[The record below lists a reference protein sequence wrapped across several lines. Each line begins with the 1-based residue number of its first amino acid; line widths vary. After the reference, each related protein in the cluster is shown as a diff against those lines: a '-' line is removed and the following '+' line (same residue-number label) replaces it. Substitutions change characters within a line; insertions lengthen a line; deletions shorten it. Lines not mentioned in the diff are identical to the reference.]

1 MNSCPFS
8 LEAQSNFLSPFQS
21 PFPIPSSYLTTSRD
35 THCDPKEMTTHP
47 NILKVK
53 LESVRDLKARN
64 KEGMPYSMLFTNE
77 ASLKNHGPLYMT
89 SMQRFDAAGAG
100 ADFAIPTGRNVN
112 ERRKELVCCW
122 SIVHTLRQPTI
133 SAHNYDAPG
142 MGVIVYTLSGLISH
156 HHRHPNHHH

>member
-1 MNSCPFS
+1 
-8 LEAQSNFLSPFQS
+8 
-21 PFPIPSSYLTTSRD
+21 
-35 THCDPKEMTTHP
+35 MTTHP

-100 ADFAIPTGRNVN
+100 ADFALPTGRNVN
-112 ERRKELVCCW
+112 ERRKELKRE
-122 SIVHTLRQPTI
+122 TRRG
-133 SAHNYDAPG
+133 NAPRS
-142 MGVIVYTLSGLISH
+142 VYTDSNYRMDGGSSRPAMAEGPIEELPVFRRRALISGWAK
-156 HHRHPNHHH
+156 